1 MRTGH
6 ITAAMA
12 LTLAGASISA
22 TAQDTSSPA
31 EAQPAAAAA
40 DQEVYPTGL
49 QPLSPESYRKL
60 PKLGKFRAWLPKAVD
75 LSPLFPAPGNQTPFP
90 NCTAWATAYA
100 GVGYLS
106 GVQLGRRPSGAN
118 EIPSPTYVY
127 DRIRPQG
134 SDCKVPTRIVDA
146 LSLLKDEGAASLAD
160 FPNDPSKCAVAGA
173 DMLGRSSALK
183 LDGWRAVDR
192 ERPDDW
198 QSPVIIDDIK
208 GALFRKEPVV
218 FTMPAL
224 TDFEKFRGPGT
235 YSHLQREDHN
245 WHAMTLVG
253 YDEDRQAFRAINSWG
268 RNWGDGGYIWIGYD
282 TFKRMVAEAY
292 ALQQAPGHS
301 AATGPD
307 RRTPLQVFND
317 AVTNLPCGTVQLE
330 PVAGKLTLTGFA
342 GDEAALQ
349 TLRDALTRAY
359 PTAKWDVD
367 LHRWPQCEAES
378 TLATAIRAG
387 GVQLQVQSE
396 AGVVK
401 PGDPVVMTKG
411 DRFTLRA
418 ATTAARPFLSIIYLQ
433 NDGSAVELYRGK
445 PGVNG
450 ARQRAVVIGN
460 GEPEGMQFEVSPPY
474 GSEIL
479 LAIASNAPLFGNAMT
494 TYETER
500 EFLSTLRTQ
509 LAGAAPGTV
518 AASVVRLQT
527 HE

>member
-1 MRTGH
+1 
-6 ITAAMA
+6 
-12 LTLAGASISA
+12 
-22 TAQDTSSPA
+22 
-31 EAQPAAAAA
+31 
-40 DQEVYPTGL
+40 
-49 QPLSPESYRKL
+49 
-60 PKLGKFRAWLPKAVD
+60 
-75 LSPLFPAPGNQTPFP
+75 
-90 NCTAWATAYA
+90 
-100 GVGYLS
+100 
-106 GVQLGRRPSGAN
+106 
-118 EIPSPTYVY
+118 
-127 DRIRPQG
+127 
-134 SDCKVPTRIVDA
+134 
-146 LSLLKDEGAASLAD
+146 
-160 FPNDPSKCAVAGA
+160 
-173 DMLGRSSALK
+173 MLGRSSALK

-268 RNWGDGGYIWIGYD
+268 RTWGDGGYIWIGYD

-292 ALQQAPGHS
+292 ALQQAPGQS

-359 PTAKWDVD
+359 PAAKWDVD

-418 ATTAARPFLSIIYLQ
+418 ATTAARPLLSIIYLQ

-518 AASVVRLQT
+518 AAAVVRLQT